1 MNFMKKRFAIVTLSL
16 ALAAGSAMT
25 SFAAGF
31 VGTKDGVKYQ
41 WGDGAYCTNNWVQ
54 KPLVLFRQ
62 RSVDAYRMDPERRYL
77 VLCSRYRRASG
88 RHHENQW
95 KCILL

>member
-1 MNFMKKRFAIVTLSL
+1 MKKRFAIVTLSL

-41 WGDGAYCTNNWVQ
+41 WGDGAYCREQSISGV
-54 KPLVLFRQ
+54 
-62 RSVDAYRMDPERRYL
+62 PEITVPITGY
-77 VLCSRYRRASG
+77 STKTTGSFSATIS
-88 RHHENQW
+88 
-95 KCILL
+95 

>member
-41 WGDGAYCTNNWVQ
+41 WGDGPTALITGTVQ
-54 KPLVLFRQ
+54 NQLVLFRQ
-62 RSVDAYRMDPERRYL
+62 RS
-77 VLCSRYRRASG
+77 S
-88 RHHENQW
+88 
-95 KCILL
+95 

>member
-41 WGDGAYCTNNWVQ
+41 WGDGPTALITGYST
-54 KPLVLFRQ
+54 KTTGSF
-62 RSVDAYRMDPERRYL
+62 SATI
-77 VLCSRYRRASG
+77 S
-88 RHHENQW
+88 
-95 KCILL
+95 

>member
-1 MNFMKKRFAIVTLSL
+1 MKKRFAIVTLSL

-41 WGDGAYCTNNWVQ
+41 WATEPTALITGYST